1 MFWWAD
7 KILVLLAAFAPI
19 LDDPS
24 IEAAARE
31 LQPSVA
37 YVLDRDRRV
46 GVLALVDDQGT
57 FIGHAR
63 LGGSLEIDAGL
74 ADGRRIRLRFKAD
87 DAVTGLAAWVSQRG
101 AVPGM
106 RPVGIARQTLRPG
119 SLLIGLVPSGAFRAQ
134 LASADRLGV
143 VGSSRQV
150 VDLSEVWFEAPSDPV
165 AGALLFTASGQLY
178 GILGATLSSASQGEA
193 LRAGDVAKGLGARL
207 PTPPVRLGPSK
218 LTVGF
223 ALGREPLRRAVEG
236 LSSPLG
242 RVDRPALGVFCRDDP
257 SGGAVIERVAEGSAA
272 EKAGLAPGDVILQI
286 GDLPVRNQIEFA
298 KAMQAQRIGERV
310 KLKVRRG
317 SLVLEIWAAP
327 ERG

>member
-7 KILVLLAAFAPI
+7 KVLILLAVVAPI
-19 LDDPS
+19 PDDPS
-24 IEAAARE
+24 IEAAVRD

-57 FIGHAR
+57 FVGHAR
-63 LGGSLEIDAGL
+63 LAGALEIDAGL
-74 ADGRRIRLRFKAD
+74 PDGRRIRLRFKAD
-87 DAVTGLAAWVSQRG
+87 DSVTGLAAWVSQRG

-106 RPVGIARQTLRPG
+106 RPVAIARQALKPG
-119 SLLIGLVPSGAFRAQ
+119 SLLVGLVPGGAFRAQ
-134 LASADRLGV
+134 LASPERLGV

-150 VDLSEVWFEAPSDPV
+150 VDLSEIWFEAPSDPV
-165 AGALLFTASGQLY
+165 AGALLFTPNGQLY
-178 GILGATLSSASQGEA
+178 GILGATLSTAPPGEA
-193 LRAGDVAKGLGARL
+193 ARTNDVARGVGARL
-207 PTPPVRLGPSK
+207 APPPARLGPSK

-242 RVDRPALGVFCRDDP
+242 RVDRPALGVLCRDEP

-272 EKAGLAPGDVILQI
+272 ERAGLSPGDVILQI
-286 GDLPVRNQIEFA
+286 GDTPVRNQIDFA

-317 SLVLEIWAAP
+317 SLVLEIWATP